1 MELRQLRYV
10 IGISEAGS
18 LLAASRALHVVQPAL
33 SHQVALVER
42 EIGTELFVRS
52 NRGMKLTPAG
62 QAFVEH
68 ARVVLQDVDRL
79 RSAVQKENDHVSGP
93 VVLGLPTTVA
103 LVATL
108 PILGAVRQKYPDIQL
123 KLIESHSGFLAEWLE
138 AGRLDAAFLFAG
150 QNRSDI
156 AEHPLLEES
165 LVFVSHPDNAPASQQ
180 LTMRSLSRHSLVL
193 PAKDHGL
200 RRIVDEACSKAGL
213 QLNVVA
219 EIDSLPNI
227 KKAVQAGLA
236 STILSPCAVTE
247 EVKAG
252 LLKVTPIGPP
262 KLLRR
267 VVVSHSINR
276 PRSGAAIAVLET
288 AEQVVREMVRT
299 KLWPARW
306 IGS

>member
-1 MELRQLRYV
+1 M
-10 IGISEAGS
+10 
-18 LLAASRALHVVQPAL
+18 P
-33 SHQVALVER
+33 
-42 EIGTELFVRS
+42 
-52 NRGMKLTPAG
+52 
-62 QAFVEH
+62 
-68 ARVVLQDVDRL
+68 
-79 RSAVQKENDHVSGP
+79 
-93 VVLGLPTTVA
+93 
-103 LVATL
+103 L

-165 LVFVSHPDNAPASQQ
+165 LVFVSHPDKAPSFQQ
-180 LTMRSLSRHSLVL
+180 LTLRSLSRHSLVL
-193 PAKDHGL
+193 PAKDHGF
-200 RRIVDEACSKAGL
+200 RVVDKACSKAGL

-227 KKAVQAGLA
+227 KKAFQAGLP

-262 KLLRR
+262 ELLRR
-267 VVVSHSINR
+267 VVVSHSINQT
-276 PRSGAAIAVLET
+276 RSGAAIAVLET